1 MKESLNFIYK
11 EQKELSHFGGI
22 AALLGWDQMTYMPQ
36 KGCGERAEQLSIISR
51 LAHERMISNDFYN
64 HLKKLDEM
72 PNMLTERD
80 LIVVTK
86 LKEDVEKARKVPS
99 EFVEK
104 MTKTTSL
111 AYAAWE
117 EAREKNK
124 FSLFAPHL
132 EKIIELEKQY
142 CDYIKLPGHPYN
154 SLLDDYEEGMTVDK
168 LRKEFGVLRLQ
179 LVEILKKITSSV
191 LYQKQQPVKMKL
203 DVVQQKELCDI
214 LLKGLKLPFDRARL
228 DISVHPFTTTISDD
242 DVRITTN
249 YEHEGLLA
257 SFFSTI
263 HEAGHALYE
272 LGLLKGEYKD
282 TVISDA
288 PSLGIHESQ
297 SRFWENMIARS
308 KPFCIY
314 FAPVFKKVVP
324 DSCKDM
330 SIETWYRA
338 INQVKPS
345 FIRVEADELTYCLH
359 VILRFELELDL
370 LEGKIT
376 VAELPHC
383 WNQKITDFL
392 GITPKTDKEGVLQ
405 DMHWSGGEFGY
416 FPTYAI
422 GTIYASQ
429 LFRQFLK
436 EHTNIR
442 EEISQGNFTP
452 ILNWLSEHVYQYGRL
467 MTADEIIKKTCGEG
481 LNSKVFIAYLKEK
494 YYPLY
499 DI

>member
-1 MKESLNFIYK
+1 MKESLDFIYK

-36 KGCGERAEQLSIISR
+36 KGSEERAEQLCLISR
-51 LAHERMISNDFYN
+51 LAHERIISDEFYN

-72 PNMLTERD
+72 SNTLTEKDR
-80 LIVVTK
+80 IIVTK

-99 EFVEK
+99 AFVEK
-104 MTKTTSL
+104 MSKTTSL
-111 AYAAWE
+111 AYTAWE

-142 CDYIKLPGHPYN
+142 CDYVKLSGHPYN
-154 SLLDDYEEGMTVDK
+154 SLLDDYEEGMTVDT
-168 LRKEFGVLRLQ
+168 LRKEFGALRPQ
-179 LVEILKKITSSV
+179 LVEILKKITTSAV
-191 LYQKQQPVKMKL
+191 YQKQQPMQMKL
-203 DVVQQKELCDI
+203 GVDQQKELCSI
-214 LLKGLKLPFDRARL
+214 LLKQMKLPVDRSRL
-228 DISVHPFTTTISDD
+228 DVSTHPFTTTMADD
-242 DVRITTN
+242 DVRLTTN
-249 YEHEGLLA
+249 YERGGLLS
-257 SFFSTI
+257 SFFSTV

-308 KPFCIY
+308 KPFWTY
-314 FAPVFKKVVP
+314 FAPLFNKIAP
-324 DSCKDM
+324 ESCKGM
-330 SIETWYRA
+330 NTETWYRA
-338 INQVKPS
+338 INQVRPS

-370 LEGKIT
+370 IEGKIT
-376 VAELPHC
+376 VAELPQC

-392 GITPKTDKEGVLQ
+392 GITPKNDKEGVLQ

-429 LFRQFLK
+429 LFKQFLK
-436 EHTNIR
+436 EHTTMR
-442 EEISQGNFTP
+442 EEISQGNFTA

-467 MTADEIIKKTCGEG
+467 MAADEIIKKTCGEG
-481 LNSKVFIAYLKEK
+481 LNSKVFVTYLKEK

-499 DI
+499 EV

>member
-1 MKESLNFIYK
+1 MKESLDFIYK

-36 KGCGERAEQLSIISR
+36 KGSEERAEQLSLISR
-51 LAHERMISNDFYN
+51 LAHERIISDIFYN

-72 PNMLTERD
+72 SNVLTEKD
-80 LIVVTK
+80 LIIVTK
-86 LKEDVEKARKVPS
+86 LKEDVEKARKIPS

-104 MTKTTSL
+104 MSKTTSL
-111 AYAAWE
+111 AYIAWE
-117 EAREKNK
+117 KAREQNK
-124 FSLFAPHL
+124 FSFFAPHL

-154 SLLDDYEEGMTVDK
+154 SLLDDYEEGMTVNI
-168 LRKEFGVLRLQ
+168 LREEFGTLKSQ
-179 LVEILKKITSSV
+179 LVEILKKISSSSV
-191 LYQKQQPVKMKL
+191 YQKQKPLKMKL
-203 DVVQQKELCDI
+203 DIVQQKELCNI
-214 LLKGLKLPFDRARL
+214 LLKQLQLPFDRARL
-228 DISVHPFTTTISDD
+228 DISTHPFTTTIADD

-249 YEHEGLLA
+249 YEHKGLLS

-263 HEAGHALYE
+263 HEAGHAFYE

-288 PSLGIHESQ
+288 PSLGMHESQ

-308 KPFCIY
+308 NPFWTY
-314 FAPVFKKVVP
+314 FAPIVNRVVS
-324 DSCKDM
+324 DTSKDM
-330 SIETWYRA
+330 NTETWYRA

-345 FIRVEADELTYCLH
+345 LIRVEADELTYCLH
-359 VILRFELELDL
+359 VILRFELELEL
-370 LEGKIT
+370 LEEKIT
-376 VAELPHC
+376 VAELPDC
-383 WNQKITDFL
+383 WNQKINDFL
-392 GITPKTDKEGVLQ
+392 GITPKNDTEGVLQ

-429 LFRQFLK
+429 LFKQFSK
-436 EHTNIR
+436 EHTTIR
-442 EEISQGNFTP
+442 EEISEGNFTT
-452 ILNWLSEHVYQYGRL
+452 ILNWLSMHVHQYGRL
-467 MTADEIIKKTCGEG
+467 MTANEIINKTCGEG
-481 LNSKVFIAYLKEK
+481 LNSKVFITYLKEK

>member
-1 MKESLNFIYK
+1 MRESLDFIYK

-36 KGCGERAEQLSIISR
+36 KGSEERAEQLSLISR
-51 LAHERMISNDFYN
+51 LAHERIISDIFYN

-72 PNMLTERD
+72 SSVLTEKD
-80 LIVVTK
+80 LIIVTK
-86 LKEDVEKARKVPS
+86 LKEDVGKARKIPS

-104 MTKTTSL
+104 MSKTTSL
-111 AYAAWE
+111 AYVAWE
-117 EAREKNK
+117 KAREQNK
-124 FSLFAPHL
+124 FSFFAPHL

-154 SLLDDYEEGMTVDK
+154 SLLDDYEEGMTVNI
-168 LRKEFGVLRLQ
+168 LREEFGTLKSQ
-179 LVEILKKITSSV
+179 LVEILKKISSSSI
-191 LYQKQQPVKMKL
+191 YQKQQPLKMKL
-203 DVVQQKELCDI
+203 DVVQQKELCNI
-214 LLKGLKLPFDRARL
+214 LLKQLQLPFDRARL
-228 DISVHPFTTTISDD
+228 DISTHPFTTTIADD

-249 YEHEGLLA
+249 YEHKGLLS

-263 HEAGHALYE
+263 HEAGHAFYE
-272 LGLLKGEYKD
+272 LELLKGEYKD

-288 PSLGIHESQ
+288 PSLGMHESQ

-308 KPFCIY
+308 TPFWTY
-314 FAPVFKKVVP
+314 FAPIVNRVVS
-324 DSCKDM
+324 DTSKDM
-330 SIETWYRA
+330 NTETWYRA

-345 FIRVEADELTYCLH
+345 LIRVEADELTYCLH
-359 VILRFELELDL
+359 VILRFELELEL
-370 LEGKIT
+370 LEEKIT
-376 VAELPHC
+376 VAELPDC
-383 WNQKITDFL
+383 WNQKINDFL
-392 GITPKTDKEGVLQ
+392 GITPKNDTEGVLQ

-429 LFRQFLK
+429 LFKQFSK
-436 EHTNIR
+436 EHTTIR
-442 EEISQGNFTP
+442 EEISEGNFTT
-452 ILNWLSEHVYQYGRL
+452 ILNWLSMHVHQYGRL
-467 MTADEIIKKTCGEG
+467 MTANEIINKTCGEG
-481 LNSKVFIAYLKEK
+481 LNSQVFITYLKEK